1 METLAI
7 NLTPATRRTLGD
19 GVADSIRQ
27 AILTGVFKAGQRLP
41 EAQIASSLQVSRA
54 PVRDALV
61 SLEQEGLVDRT
72 ASGGSV
78 VCNLTR
84 EDVEEICTLRMSLET
99 LAVER
104 LARLGA
110 QQDWQKLR
118 AIVRDT
124 EHATGPQELARV
136 DLEFHEAIVRGA
148 RHRRLLANWLN
159 LKSQILL
166 IMVQRN
172 LTDDDSQRGTV
183 LGHSDLLT
191 ALEARNA
198 KSAAGLLHT
207 HLQGQK
213 DWVLGTFE

>member
-1 METLAI
+1 
-7 NLTPATRRTLGD
+7 
-19 GVADSIRQ
+19 
-27 AILTGVFKAGQRLP
+27 LTGVFKPGQRLP
-41 EAQIASSLQVSRA
+41 EAKIASSLQVSRA

-110 QQDWQKLR
+110 LQDWQKLR
-118 AIVRDT
+118 AIVRNT
-124 EHATGPQELARV
+124 EHAAGPQELARV

-172 LTDDDSQRGTV
+172 LTDHDSPRGTV

-191 ALEARNA
+191 ALEARNT
-198 KSAAGLLHT
+198 KSAAGLLHS
-207 HLQGQK
+207 HLQGQR
-213 DWVLGTFE
+213 DWVLGSFE